1 MFLVAQRNRPSPKSM
16 TKRAQAWAQLKKVS
30 KNLLL
35 ACPESDG
42 VLEGLLLR
50 GLLLDVSGELGQ
62 HLLEVG
68 HHLRVGVELEGIPH
82 RFQSLKSKYHE
93 LPIFCDPVMKVVKI
107 YFFTPIPR
115 SHTSFAARWRG

>member
-1 MFLVAQRNRPSPKSM
+1 MFLVAQRNRTLPQINYKKTKRQK
-16 TKRAQAWAQLKKVS
+16 TKRAQQWAQLKKVS

-68 HHLRVGVELEGIPH
+68 HHLRVGVELEGVPH

-93 LPIFCDPVMKVVKI
+93 LPIFCDPVLNVVKI
-107 YFFTPIPR
+107 D
-115 SHTSFAARWRG
+115 S